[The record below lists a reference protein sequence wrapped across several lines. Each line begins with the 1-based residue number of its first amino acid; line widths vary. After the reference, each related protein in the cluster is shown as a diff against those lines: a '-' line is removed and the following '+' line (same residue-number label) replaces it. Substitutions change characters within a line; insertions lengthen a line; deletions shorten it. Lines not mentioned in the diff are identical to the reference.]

1 MNLSRKKLLIY
12 LGLGLLVMGVIGFFI
27 WRSIRPAPPAIPA
40 GGGGGVSGGMI
51 PYPEDVP
58 SPPTGGLPGATSTPE
73 SQAVPGR
80 PAARLIRITDFPVVS
95 PSLNR
100 DETKILFYK
109 KDGGDM
115 FSADLNGASQKK
127 ISNLTILGLMEAV
140 WSPARDRA
148 AILYLD
154 GNTVKSFLHIGT
166 SSVAV
171 LPSDITSASWSPDG
185 KSLAYTRREGDLL
198 ALSIADSGGRAPRTV
213 LRVPVPDARI
223 AWADA
228 DRVTF
233 ITPASGLAEGYI
245 FSHSRRAGTFQKIAG
260 PTFGLMATWSPFSAR
275 AVLSSTAEGGV
286 GMTTKVLNPFDPDRK
301 DQVQLDIATFAE
313 KCVFVAVQ
321 ELWCAEPRS
330 LESMAPLPD
339 LYLTGEYN
347 SSDRIVRI
355 DLIKNTVEDIL
366 NQDNFDAVNLTLT
379 KDKNYLF
386 FVNRHDGTL
395 WSLKLK

>member
-1 MNLSRKKLLIY
+1 
-12 LGLGLLVMGVIGFFI
+12 
-27 WRSIRPAPPAIPA
+27 
-40 GGGGGVSGGMI
+40 
-51 PYPEDVP
+51 
-58 SPPTGGLPGATSTPE
+58 
-73 SQAVPGR
+73 
-80 PAARLIRITDFPVVS
+80 
-95 PSLNR
+95 
-100 DETKILFYK
+100 
-109 KDGGDM
+109 
-115 FSADLNGASQKK
+115 
-127 ISNLTILGLMEAV
+127 
-140 WSPARDRA
+140 
-148 AILYLD
+148 
-154 GNTVKSFLHIGT
+154 
-166 SSVAV
+166 
-171 LPSDITSASWSPDG
+171 
-185 KSLAYTRREGDLL
+185 
-198 ALSIADSGGRAPRTV
+198 
-213 LRVPVPDARI
+213 
-223 AWADA
+223 
-228 DRVTF
+228 
-233 ITPASGLAEGYI
+233 
-245 FSHSRRAGTFQKIAG
+245 
-260 PTFGLMATWSPFSAR
+260 MATWSPFSAR